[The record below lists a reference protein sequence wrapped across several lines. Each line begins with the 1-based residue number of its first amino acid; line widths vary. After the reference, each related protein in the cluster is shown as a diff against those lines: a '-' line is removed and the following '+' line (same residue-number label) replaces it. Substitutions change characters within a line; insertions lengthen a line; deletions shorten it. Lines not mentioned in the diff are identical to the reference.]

1 MYSLFIVAILAQMPS
16 ASPTYATTLNASA
29 NAARAKHGL
38 PPFTEDAA
46 LNELCQNWANY
57 MARTG
62 RFHHGGG
69 ENIIAMGQ
77 SSCQSAMNAWLS
89 SPGHRAHVLGGGRL
103 AGWGH
108 AVSSSGY
115 HYWAGVFRGSSGGG
129 SSVAYSSGGSNYRR
143 GFFRIRR
150 R

>member
-1 MYSLFIVAILAQMPS
+1 MLSLFIVAILAQTPPP
-16 ASPTYATTLNASA
+16 APTYATTLNATA
-29 NAARAKHGL
+29 NAARARHGL
-38 PPFTEDAA
+38 PPLTEDAA

-77 SSCQSAMNAWLS
+77 SSCQSAMNAWLN

-108 AVSSSGY
+108 AVSSSGQ

-129 SSVAYSSGGSNYRR
+129 SVTYSSGGSSYHRR
-143 GFFRIRR
+143 GLFGRFRR
-150 R
+150 